1 MLLAVVDD
9 RLGLARYRDD
19 NFGCYRINLQPA
31 VLDLECDIREVRVI
45 ICELLGLES
54 HLVSAGVHAACL
66 CCAVEGEV
74 ILRVQVATFNFY
86 IVAFNLMLLAVVDDR
101 LGLAGDRD
109 YYFVGY
115 GRDRQLAWSLG
126 NRKVLS
132 YIITFC
138 IHDNYAAAE
147 LTVITVDIR
156 ATCAVC

>member
-1 MLLAVVDD
+1 MALINACCNSIIVSFYALFFAVI
-9 RLGLARYRDD
+9 G
-19 NFGCYRINLQPA
+19 NS
-31 VLDLECDIREVRVI
+31 I
-45 ICELLGLES
+45 I
-54 HLVSAGVHAACL
+54 V
-66 CCAVEGEV
+66 
-74 ILRVQVATFNFY
+74 
-86 IVAFNLMLLAVVDDR
+86 
-101 LGLAGDRD
+101 AGDRD